1 MLRLD
6 RRDLTDAV
14 IGSILNTEEFTFA
27 AKIET
32 FAGLERFSWK
42 ALSLMK
48 NLKHI

>member
-14 IGSILNTEEFTFA
+14 VDSILNTEDFTFA
-27 AKIET
+27 AKVET
-32 FAGLERFSWK
+32 FAGFERFSWK

-48 NLKHI
+48 ILKHI

>member
-14 IGSILNTEEFTFA
+14 VGSVLNTEDFTLA
-27 AKIET
+27 AKIEAFT
-32 FAGLERFSWK
+32 DLGRFRWK

-48 NLKHI
+48 V